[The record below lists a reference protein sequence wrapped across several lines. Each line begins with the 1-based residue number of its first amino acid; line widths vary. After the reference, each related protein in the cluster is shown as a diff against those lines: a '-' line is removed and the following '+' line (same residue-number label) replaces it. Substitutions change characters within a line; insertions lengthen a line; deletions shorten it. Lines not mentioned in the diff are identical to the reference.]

1 MVNTYAQY
9 EIQDCRCN
17 CSALPSQYPTASLAA
32 TRLSAPQRLTSDL
45 VSFPHILPS
54 PTHSYPPF
62 FSSFFLHSFTCTV
75 KSKQSRMFSNMLKLA
90 LIGAAA
96 IMVNG
101 QSTSTAPI
109 GDGMQILSPGGPDVW
124 WGMFLAV
131 IDFLV
136 YEER

>member
-54 PTHSYPPF
+54 PTHSYPPLLLIL
-62 FSSFFLHSFTCTV
+62 FSSFIYLHGKAKTI
-75 KSKQSRMFSNMLKLA
+75 K
-90 LIGAAA
+90 
-96 IMVNG
+96 
-101 QSTSTAPI
+101 
-109 GDGMQILSPGGPDVW
+109 DVFQYVEVGFD
-124 WGMFLAV
+124 WGC
-131 IDFLV
+131 
-136 YEER
+136 RHHG

>member
-1 MVNTYAQY
+1 
-9 EIQDCRCN
+9 
-17 CSALPSQYPTASLAA
+17 
-32 TRLSAPQRLTSDL
+32 
-45 VSFPHILPS
+45 
-54 PTHSYPPF
+54 
-62 FSSFFLHSFTCTV
+62 
-75 KSKQSRMFSNMLKLA
+75 MFSNMLKLA

>member
-1 MVNTYAQY
+1 
-9 EIQDCRCN
+9 
-17 CSALPSQYPTASLAA
+17 
-32 TRLSAPQRLTSDL
+32 
-45 VSFPHILPS
+45 
-54 PTHSYPPF
+54 
-62 FSSFFLHSFTCTV
+62 
-75 KSKQSRMFSNMLKLA
+75 MLKLA